1 LNAIDTAYF
10 NNYGHKEIHDEM
22 LNDKIRC
29 EAYKNAITASV
40 KGKIVLDV
48 GAGTG
53 FLSVIAAKA
62 GATCVYAVEYSETAE
77 YARQFISDNGCTEKI
92 TLIKKRMEDVDIL
105 DVPQVDVIISE
116 WMGYFLLYENML
128 PSVID
133 ARKRFLKKDGIML
146 PCEGRI
152 YIAGVEWTGM
162 EMNGV
167 VM

>member
-1 LNAIDTAYF
+1 
-10 NNYGHKEIHDEM
+10 M
-22 LNDKIRC
+22 LNDKVRC
-29 EAYKNAITASV
+29 ETYKNAIAASV
-40 KGKIVLDV
+40 KGKTVLDV

-62 GATCVYAVEYSETAE
+62 GATHVYAVEFSEMAD
-77 YARQFISDNGCTEKI
+77 YAKQFINDNGCKEKI

-105 DVPQVDVIISE
+105 DVPKIDVIISE
-116 WMGYFLLYENML
+116 WMGYFLLFENML

-133 ARKRFLKKDGIML
+133 ARKRFLKEDGVML

-152 YIAGVEWTGM
+152 YIAGVEWIGK
-162 EMNGV
+162 EINGV

>member
-1 LNAIDTAYF
+1 
-10 NNYGHKEIHDEM
+10 M
-22 LNDKIRC
+22 LNDKVRC
-29 EAYKNAITASV
+29 ETYKNAIEASV

-62 GATCVYAVEYSETAE
+62 GATHVYAVEYSEMAE
-77 YARQFISDNGCTEKI
+77 YAKQFINDNGCTDNI
-92 TLIKKRMEDVDIL
+92 TLIKRRMEDVNIL
-105 DVPQVDVIISE
+105 DVPKVDVIISE
-116 WMGYFLLYENML
+116 WMGYFLLFENML

-133 ARKRFLKKDGIML
+133 ARKRFLKEDGLML

-152 YIAGVEWTGM
+152 YIAGVEWIGT

-167 VM
+167 IMQPDKKTFNEAQVMLCN